1 MQGLVTAN
9 TMLVISDIHQHNL
22 DKWQLKRLKSM
33 QGNSKLADLR
43 WLKMPGTK
51 PPKPSYLTIDMDQ
64 PDGSIFGNSKE
75 VLNKLYVSLLEQP
88 LHSESLLVFDQVA
101 DIDSQ
106 VWITMETMNNLQ
118 LNAGTWVRVSIC
130 PIKPDMSL
138 GESSSETMNVPK
150 SYNNQVS
157 KFSKIKLAQVFPIE
171 ENKTMQCA
179 WQNQSDMMVAEDHA
193 EFSYGTAYISAILL
207 FNLLPSPLDD
217 VKSVLLCLERA
228 ELRESPPCFAKEVN
242 ISVMTSP
249 LTKITNMYD
258 VILTQHFTTPR
269 LISTDDVLCVYC
281 DWKKLDAPA
290 TQAVLD
296 EGLPR
301 SHILYF
307 KVNKLVSKEDEESL
321 SYFVDAKQSI
331 LFQDNIEQ
339 NYVPSVAELFLHN
352 SVEVKQRVSSYW
364 LTTHPGG
371 LETYVSKLVVM
382 LRSLLLNRDQTT
394 DIFPILLSGPP
405 GVGKKTIVMAA
416 SRQLYLHIVE
426 VNCYDI
432 IGDTTAATEARLRN
446 SCQKAFTCAPCILLL
461 SNIHCLGK
469 AKDNIDK
476 EPRIT
481 TTLMVNLEEIQRVS
495 THPVLVLGSTSS
507 IQSMTSDLRACF
519 LDEVDIQGPTESQ
532 RVEMLQALSSGFL
545 VGPGVS
551 FKALASRTAGMVLSD
566 FCTMFSEA
574 VIQAQDDVMTYCKG
588 LGLLPEMET
597 TDKDEPSGCEDKQVY
612 HKKAVDL
619 QKDICSA
626 GVLLHQCHFD
636 KAIQMLQAAHS
647 DSIGAPK
654 IPSVSWQDIGGLS
667 DVKEEILDTIQL
679 PFQYPELFAAGLQRS
694 GILLYGP
701 PGTGKTL
708 VAKAVATECSL
719 NFLSVKGPE
728 LINMYVGQSEENVRE
743 VFATASRAAPCVIF
757 FDELDSLAPNRGRSG
772 DSGGV
777 MDRVVSQLLAELD
790 GIQKTRDVFVIGATN
805 RPDLLDPALLR
816 PGRFDTL
823 LYLGISQEKE
833 DRLKI
838 MKALTR
844 KFHLPPELTLEQVV
858 DKCPA
863 NLTGAD
869 FYALC
874 SNALL
879 NAIRRRIQRSEK
891 AELIQEDF
899 ELAIEN
905 LVPSVS
911 NEELARY
918 EKIRRE
924 FTKNKQVDNETV
936 GELEL
941 DGKVI
946 RELGV

>member
-1 MQGLVTAN
+1 MSYFRAYIKTNLQALTELLSLVKKECGGCLPSALTFEESVQRFPEFRQKRNFVVSLLTCDHVESLHQEILIDVWVLKSVKKLQVSELEGASVEENLGEDPQPLTIYLTRALRDCNQLVSNKESCILLRGVTAVPIEKITIGALSFESFQWAKDHLKEFLVNVVNNRMVIIKQNGTLGEMFVQSDLHDMLSMLLVFECVPVMQGLVTAN

-694 GILLYGP
+694 G
-701 PGTGKTL
+701 
-708 VAKAVATECSL
+708 
-719 NFLSVKGPE
+719 
-728 LINMYVGQSEENVRE
+728 
-743 VFATASRAAPCVIF
+743 
-757 FDELDSLAPNRGRSG
+757 
-772 DSGGV
+772 
-777 MDRVVSQLLAELD
+777 
-790 GIQKTRDVFVIGATN
+790 
-805 RPDLLDPALLR
+805 
-816 PGRFDTL
+816 
-823 LYLGISQEKE
+823 
-833 DRLKI
+833 
-838 MKALTR
+838 
-844 KFHLPPELTLEQVV
+844 
-858 DKCPA
+858 KC
-863 NLTGAD
+863 GCC
-869 FYALC
+869 YC
-874 SNALL
+874 
-879 NAIRRRIQRSEK
+879 R
-891 AELIQEDF
+891 
-899 ELAIEN
+899 
-905 LVPSVS
+905 
-911 NEELARY
+911 
-918 EKIRRE
+918 
-924 FTKNKQVDNETV
+924 
-936 GELEL
+936 
-941 DGKVI
+941 
-946 RELGV
+946 